1 MEYNLFENYP
11 NNKINFEEKWHSS
24 EWINLETHTQLLS
37 RKKFISYLLNNLQIR
52 NESNPNSLLYHISEK
67 DERINK
73 NTNKINSKI
82 IFI

>member
-24 EWINLETHTQLLS
+24 EWNNLETHTQLKS
-37 RKKFISYLLNNLQIR
+37 RKKFVSYLLNNLQIR
-52 NESNPNSLLYHISEK
+52 NDSIHEYLTSEK
-67 DERINK
+67 DEKINK
-73 NTNKINSKI
+73 HSDIVNRKI